1 MVAQGV
7 VFMKKLF
14 IFLILVAVIIT
25 GGYLW
30 AIRDMN
36 EKTETQQWS
45 TVKVEKGSI
54 RTAVSC
60 TGQVVSN
67 LDVEIKCKASG
78 EVINLPFDISDRVK
92 KGDLIVEIDP
102 VDEQRKVNQAKVILE
117 SSQARLIQTKV
128 NLQIAQGNLGI
139 ERKSAE
145 ASQKSAIATAK
156 DARDKADRVK
166 KLFERKITT
175 QENRET
181 AETIAIQAE
190 VDLENARIG
199 IEKLQITAHELE
211 LKRQDVRLAKAQI
224 ETNKIDLSLAEQ
236 RLKDTKVFSP
246 IDGVVSERN
255 VQSGQIISSGISN
268 VGGGTLVMVL
278 SDLTRLFILAS
289 VDESDIGKVKLGQK
303 VIITADAFPGKRFF
317 GKIERIATKGVNI
330 SNVVTF
336 EVKIEVQGRDKQLLK
351 PEMTANVDI
360 IVADKAGVL
369 IVPSE
374 VVLRKKGDYIVRI
387 KMDDG
392 RTEER
397 RVKVGIS
404 DGVMTEITEGL
415 NQGDTVVFRR
425 GEARSRW
432 RTDPSKRNLTSSRA
446 MRMMIGGR

>member
-1 MVAQGV
+1 
-7 VFMKKLF
+7 MKKLF
-14 IFLILVAVIIT
+14 IFLILVAVIII

-30 AIRDMN
+30 ATRGMN
-36 EKTETQQWS
+36 AKTETPQWS
-45 TVKVEKGSI
+45 LVKVEKGSI

-78 EVINLPFDISDRVK
+78 EVIRLPFDISDRVK

-102 VDEQRKVNQAKVILE
+102 VDEQRKVNQAKVTLK

-128 NLQIAQGNLGI
+128 NLQIAQRNLSI

-145 ASQKSAIATAK
+145 ASLKSAIAAAK
-156 DARDKADRVK
+156 DARTKADRVK
-166 KLFERKITT
+166 KLFKRKIAT
-175 QENRET
+175 QESTET
-181 AETIAIQAE
+181 AETKAIQLE
-190 VDLENARIG
+190 VDLENAQIRIEQLD
-199 IEKLQITAHELE
+199 IKAHELE
-211 LKRQDVRLAKAQI
+211 LKRQDVKLAKAQI
-224 ETNKIDLSLAEQ
+224 EMNKIDLSLAEQ

-303 VIITADAFPGKRFF
+303 VILTADAFPGKRFF
-317 GKIERIATKGVNI
+317 GKIERIATRGVNI

-374 VVLRKKGDYIVRI
+374 AVLRKKGDYIVRI

-392 RTEER
+392 RLEER

-404 DGVMTEITEGL
+404 DGVVTEITEGL
-415 NQGDTVVFRR
+415 NQGDTVAFRR

-432 RTDPSKRNLTSSRA
+432 RTDPSRRNLTSSRA

>member
-1 MVAQGV
+1 
-7 VFMKKLF
+7 MKKLF
-14 IFLILVAVIIT
+14 IFLILIAMIIT

-30 AIRDMN
+30 ATRVMN
-36 EKTETQQWS
+36 QKTETPQWS
-45 TVKVEKGSI
+45 TIKVEKGSI

-78 EVINLPFDISDRVK
+78 EVIKLPFDISDRVK
-92 KGDLIVEIDP
+92 RGDLIVEIDP
-102 VDEQRKVNQAKVILE
+102 VDEQRKVNQAKVTFK

-128 NLQIAQGNLGI
+128 NLQIARKNLAI
-139 ERKSAE
+139 ERKSAG
-145 ASQKSAIATAK
+145 ASLKSAVAAAK
-156 DARDKADRVK
+156 DARAKADRVK

-175 QENRET
+175 QENKET
-181 AETIAIQAE
+181 VETTAIRTE
-190 VDLENARIG
+190 VDLENARIH
-199 IEKLQITAHELE
+199 IEQLDIKAHELE
-211 LKRQDVRLAKAQI
+211 LKRQDVRLARAQI
-224 ETNKIDLSLAEQ
+224 ETDKIDLSLAEQ

-255 VQSGQIISSGISN
+255 VQSGQIVSSGISN

-336 EVKIEVQGRDKQLLK
+336 EVKIEVQGRDKQMLK
-351 PEMTANVDI
+351 PEMTANVEI
-360 IVADKAGVL
+360 IVTDKAGVL
-369 IVPSE
+369 IVSSE
-374 VVLRKKGDYIVRI
+374 AVLPKKDDYMVRV

-392 RTEER
+392 RLEER

-404 DGVMTEITEGL
+404 DGVVTEITEGL
-415 NQGDTVVFRR
+415 NQGDTGAFRR

-432 RTDPSKRNLTSSRA
+432 RSDPSRRDLTSSRT
-446 MRMMIGGR
+446 MRMMIGGRGH

>member
-1 MVAQGV
+1 
-7 VFMKKLF
+7 MKKLF

-30 AIRDMN
+30 ATRDMN
-36 EKTETQQWS
+36 AKTETPLWS
-45 TVKVEKGSI
+45 TAKVEKGSI

-60 TGQVVSN
+60 TGEVVSN

-78 EVINLPFDISDRVK
+78 EVIKLPFDISDRVK
-92 KGDLIVEIDP
+92 KGALIVEIDP
-102 VDEQRKVNQAKVILE
+102 VDEQRKVNQAKVTLE
-117 SSQARLIQTKV
+117 SSQARLIQNKV
-128 NLQIAQGNLGI
+128 NLQVAQRSLAI

-145 ASQKSAIATAK
+145 ASLRSAVAAAK
-156 DARDKADRVK
+156 DARAKADRVK

-175 QENRET
+175 QESKET

-190 VDLENARIG
+190 VDLENARIR
-199 IEKLQITAHELE
+199 IEQLDIKTHELE
-211 LKRQDVRLAKAQI
+211 LKRQDLRLAKAQI
-224 ETNKIDLSLAEQ
+224 EMNKIDLSLAEQ

-303 VIITADAFPGKRFF
+303 VIITADAFPGKLLF

-351 PEMTANVDI
+351 PEMTANVEI
-360 IVADKAGVL
+360 IVADKADVL

-374 VVLRKKGDYIVRI
+374 AVLREKSDYIVRV
-387 KMDDG
+387 KTDDG
-392 RTEER
+392 RLEKR
-397 RVKVGIS
+397 RVKLGIS
-404 DGVMTEITEGL
+404 DGVVTEITEGL
-415 NQGDTVVFRR
+415 NQGDPVAFRR

-432 RTDPSKRNLTSSRA
+432 RTDPSRRNLTSSRA

>member
-1 MVAQGV
+1 
-7 VFMKKLF
+7 MKKF
-14 IFLILVAVIIT
+14 FVFLILVAVIIT

-30 AIRDMN
+30 VTRGMN
-36 EKTETQQWS
+36 AKTETPKWS
-45 TVKVEKGSI
+45 TMKVEKGSI
-54 RTAVSC
+54 RTVVSC

-102 VDEQRKVNQAKVILE
+102 VDEQRKVNQAKVALE

-128 NLQIAQGNLGI
+128 NLQVARKNLAI

-145 ASQKSAIATAK
+145 ASLKSAVAAAK
-156 DARDKADRVK
+156 NARTKAARVK
-166 KLFERKITT
+166 KLFKRKITT
-175 QENRET
+175 QENKETVET
-181 AETIAIQAE
+181 AAILME
-190 VDLENARIG
+190 VDLENARIH
-199 IEKLQITAHELE
+199 IEQLDIKAYELE
-211 LKRQDVRLAKAQI
+211 LKHQDIRLARAQI
-224 ETNKIDLSLAEQ
+224 ETDKIDLSLAEQ

-303 VIITADAFPGKRFF
+303 VVITADAFSGKRFF

-351 PEMTANVDI
+351 PEMTANVE
-360 IVADKAGVL
+360 IVVSDKTGVL

-374 VVLRKKGDYIVRI
+374 AVLRKKGDYIVRI

-392 RTEER
+392 RLEER

-404 DGVMTEITEGL
+404 DGVVTEITEGL
-415 NQGDTVVFRR
+415 NQGDTVAFRR
-425 GEARSRW
+425 GEAQSRW
-432 RTDPSKRNLTSSRA
+432 RTDSSRRNLTSSRA
-446 MRMMIGGR
+446 MRMMIGGK

>member
-1 MVAQGV
+1 
-7 VFMKKLF
+7 MKKLF

-25 GGYLW
+25 AGYLW
-30 AIRDMN
+30 ATRDMN
-36 EKTETQQWS
+36 AKTETPEWS
-45 TVKVEKGSI
+45 LVKVEKGSI

-60 TGQVVSN
+60 TGEVVSN

-78 EVINLPFDISDRVK
+78 EVIRLPFDISDRVR

-102 VDEQRKVNQAKVILE
+102 VDEQRKVNQAKVTLE

-128 NLQIAQGNLGI
+128 KLQIAQRNLSI

-145 ASQKSAIATAK
+145 ASLKSAIAAAK
-156 DARDKADRVK
+156 DARAKANRVK
-166 KLFERKITT
+166 KLFERKIAT
-175 QENRET
+175 QESTET
-181 AETIAIQAE
+181 AETKAIQLE
-190 VDLENARIG
+190 VDLENAQIRIEQLD
-199 IEKLQITAHELE
+199 IKAHELE
-211 LKRQDVRLAKAQI
+211 LKRQDVKLAKAQI

-303 VIITADAFPGKRFF
+303 VILTADAFPGKRFF
-317 GKIERIATKGVNI
+317 GKIERIATRGVNI

-374 VVLRKKGDYIVRI
+374 AVLRKKGDYIVRV

-392 RTEER
+392 RLEER

-404 DGVMTEITEGL
+404 DGVVTEITEGL
-415 NQGDTVVFRR
+415 NQGDTVAFRR

-432 RTDPSKRNLTSSRA
+432 RTDPSRRNLTSSRA

>member
-1 MVAQGV
+1 
-7 VFMKKLF
+7 MKKLF
-14 IFLILVAVIIT
+14 IFLILAAMIIT

-30 AIRDMN
+30 ITRGIN
-36 EKTETQQWS
+36 VKTETPQWS
-45 TVKVEKGSI
+45 TVKAQKGSI
-54 RTAVSC
+54 RTVVSC

-102 VDEQRKVNQAKVILE
+102 VDEQRKVNQTKVTLE

-128 NLQIAQGNLGI
+128 NLQIAQRNLALD
-139 ERKSAE
+139 RKSAD
-145 ASQKSAIATAK
+145 ASLKSAAAAAK
-156 DARDKADRVK
+156 DARAKADRIK
-166 KLFERKITT
+166 KLFKRKITT
-175 QENRET
+175 QENKETVET
-181 AETIAIQAE
+181 AAIRLE
-190 VDLENARIG
+190 VDLENARIH
-199 IEKLQITAHELE
+199 IEQLDIKAHELE
-211 LKRQDVRLAKAQI
+211 LKRQDIRLARAQI
-224 ETNKIDLSLAEQ
+224 ETDKIDLSLAEQ

-303 VIITADAFPGKRFF
+303 VVITADSYPGKRFF

-336 EVKIEVQGRDKQLLK
+336 EVKIEVQGTDKQLLK
-351 PEMTANVDI
+351 PEMTANVEI
-360 IVADKAGVL
+360 VVADKADVL

-374 VVLRKKGDYIVRI
+374 AVLRKKGVYIVRV
-387 KMDDG
+387 KMNEG
-392 RTEER
+392 RLAER
-397 RVKVGIS
+397 PVKVGIS
-404 DGVMTEITEGL
+404 DGVMTEITESL

-432 RTDPSKRNLTSSRA
+432 RKNPDRRNLTSSRA

>member
-1 MVAQGV
+1 M
-7 VFMKKLF
+7 
-14 IFLILVAVIIT
+14 
-25 GGYLW
+25 
-30 AIRDMN
+30 
-36 EKTETQQWS
+36 
-45 TVKVEKGSI
+45 
-54 RTAVSC
+54 
-60 TGQVVSN
+60 
-67 LDVEIKCKASG
+67 
-78 EVINLPFDISDRVK
+78 K

-102 VDEQRKVNQAKVILE
+102 VDEQRKVNQAKVTLK
-117 SSQARLIQTKV
+117 SSQARLIQNKV
-128 NLQIAQGNLGI
+128 NLQIARRSLVI
-139 ERKSAE
+139 ERKGAE
-145 ASQKSAIATAK
+145 ASLRSAIAAAK
-156 DARDKADRVK
+156 DARAKADRVK
-166 KLFERKITT
+166 KLFERKIAT
-175 QENRET
+175 QESKET
-181 AETIAIQAE
+181 AETKAIQAE
-190 VDLENARIG
+190 VDLENARIR
-199 IEKLQITAHELE
+199 IEQLDIKTHELE

-289 VDESDIGKVKLGQK
+289 VDESDIGNVKLGQK

-317 GKIERIATKGVNI
+317 GMIERIATKGVNI

-351 PEMTANVDI
+351 PEMTANVEI

-374 VVLRKKGDYIVRI
+374 AVLGEKRDYMVRV

-392 RTEER
+392 RREER
-397 RVKVGIS
+397 RVNVGIS

-415 NQGDTVVFRR
+415 NQGDTVVYSR
-425 GEARSRW
+425 GEVPSRW
-432 RTDPSKRNLTSSRA
+432 RADPSRPNLTSSRA
-446 MRMMIGGR
+446 MRMMIGGRAH

>member
-1 MVAQGV
+1 
-7 VFMKKLF
+7 MKKF
-14 IFLILVAVIIT
+14 FVFLILVAVIIT

-30 AIRDMN
+30 VTRGMN
-36 EKTETQQWS
+36 AKTETPKWS
-45 TVKVEKGSI
+45 TMKVEKGSI
-54 RTAVSC
+54 RTVVSC

-102 VDEQRKVNQAKVILE
+102 VDEQRKVNQAKVTLE

-128 NLQIAQGNLGI
+128 NLQIAQRNLAI

-145 ASQKSAIATAK
+145 ASLKSAAAAAK
-156 DARDKADRVK
+156 NARTKAARVK
-166 KLFERKITT
+166 KLFKRKITT
-175 QENRET
+175 QENKETVET
-181 AETIAIQAE
+181 AAILME
-190 VDLENARIG
+190 VGLENARIH
-199 IEKLQITAHELE
+199 IEQLDIKAYELE
-211 LKRQDVRLAKAQI
+211 LKRQDIRLARAQI
-224 ETNKIDLSLAEQ
+224 ETDKIDFSLAEQ

-303 VIITADAFPGKRFF
+303 VVITADSFPGKRFF

-351 PEMTANVDI
+351 PEMTANVE
-360 IVADKAGVL
+360 IVVSDKTGVL

-374 VVLRKKGDYIVRI
+374 AVLRKKGDYIVRI

-392 RTEER
+392 RLEER

-404 DGVMTEITEGL
+404 DGVVTEITEGL
-415 NQGDTVVFRR
+415 NQGDTAAFRR

-432 RTDPSKRNLTSSRA
+432 RTDSSRRNLTSSRA

>member
-1 MVAQGV
+1 
-7 VFMKKLF
+7 MKKLF

-30 AIRDMN
+30 ATRDMN
-36 EKTETQQWS
+36 AKTETPQWS
-45 TVKVEKGSI
+45 LVKVEKGSI

-78 EVINLPFDISDRVK
+78 EVIRLPFDISDRVR

-102 VDEQRKVNQAKVILE
+102 VDEQRKVNQAKVTLE
-117 SSQARLIQTKV
+117 SSQARLIQNKV
-128 NLQIAQGNLGI
+128 NLQIAQRSLAI

-145 ASQKSAIATAK
+145 ASLKSAIAAAK
-156 DARDKADRVK
+156 DARAKADRVK
-166 KLFERKITT
+166 KLFERKIAT
-175 QENRET
+175 QESKET
-181 AETIAIQAE
+181 AETKAILAE
-190 VDLENARIG
+190 VDLENAQIRI
-199 IEKLQITAHELE
+199 EQLDITVQELE
-211 LKRQDVRLAKAQI
+211 LRRQDVRLAKAQI

-317 GKIERIATKGVNI
+317 GKIERIATKGSNI

-351 PEMTANVDI
+351 PEMTANVEI
-360 IVADKAGVL
+360 IVADKASVL
-369 IVPSE
+369 IVPAE
-374 VVLRKKGDYIVRI
+374 AVLRKKGDYIVRV

-392 RTEER
+392 RLEER

-404 DGVMTEITEGL
+404 DGVVTEITEGL
-415 NQGDTVVFRR
+415 NQGDTVAFRR

-432 RTDPSKRNLTSSRA
+432 RTDPSRRNLTSSRA